1 MMRHRY
7 TVSLVLQVALLLGLG
22 VAATAQSSP
31 TDNKKST
38 GDERGWTSYLEFD
51 GSHNSTG
58 SVYNLTPSVGYDFSR
73 HFGLTA
79 GVPIYMIRGSSSTGG
94 TDTNGLGDPY
104 LGLLF
109 RFPNHVVNY
118 RSAVIGGVPLGDTDK
133 GLSTGRFT
141 IDWDNRFDHS
151 FGRLTPFFDAGLG
164 NSLRD
169 TRFFQRPFT
178 TLGFVSHFEGGADVD
193 VWKFFSVGGSLYAVE
208 PSGQQKVFSKV
219 VPRGAEG
226 HSGSHGKAFGV
237 EHLTVGGSDLVRD
250 HGFSTWIDA
259 NPRQI
264 LDLELAYSRSMD
276 FDLNTVSFTV
286 GLNVA
291 RILRRSQP
299 RQ

>member
-1 MMRHRY
+1 V
-7 TVSLVLQVALLLGLG
+7 VSWLLPFALLLSVG
-22 VAATAQSSP
+22 VTAVAQSTQ
-31 TDNKKST
+31 TDNKT
-38 GDERGWTSYLEFD
+38 ATPDERGWTSYVEFD

-58 SVYNLTPSVGYDFSR
+58 SVFSLTPSVGYDFSR

-79 GVPIYMIRGSSSTGG
+79 GVPIYMVRGSTSTGS
-94 TDTNGLGDPY
+94 TDSNGLGDPY

-118 RSAVIGGVPLGDTDK
+118 RSTLIGGAPLGNTGL

-141 IDWDNRFDHS
+141 VDWNNRFDRS
-151 FGRLTPFFDAGLG
+151 FGRLTPFFDAGIG

-193 VWKFFSVGGSLYAVE
+193 VWKFFSAGGSLYAVE
-208 PSGQQKVFSKV
+208 PSGQQKVFSKL
-219 VPRGAEG
+219 VPRGQVG
-226 HSGSHGKAFGV
+226 SNGSHGRAFGV
-237 EHLTVGGSDLVRD
+237 NHVTVVADLVRD

-259 NPRQI
+259 SPRRV
-264 LDLELAYSRSMD
+264 LDLELAYSRSSD

-286 GLNVA
+286 GVNVA
-291 RILRRSQP
+291 RLLGKGAP
-299 RQ
+299 AK

>member
-1 MMRHRY
+1 MRHRNV
-7 TVSLVLQVALLLGLG
+7 VSWLLPFALLLSLC
-22 VAATAQSSP
+22 VTAAAQSTQ
-31 TDNKKST
+31 TDSKTASQ
-38 GDERGWTSYLEFD
+38 DERGWTSYVEFD

-58 SVYNLTPSVGYDFSR
+58 SVFSLTPSVGYDFSR

-79 GVPIYMIRGSSSTGG
+79 GVPIYMVRGSTSTGS
-94 TDTNGLGDPY
+94 TDNNGLGDPY

-118 RSAVIGGVPLGDTDK
+118 RSTLIGGAPLGNTGL

-141 IDWDNRFDHS
+141 VDWNNRFDRS
-151 FGRLTPFFDAGLG
+151 FGRLTPFFDAGIG

-208 PSGQQKVFSKV
+208 PSGQQKVFSKL
-219 VPRGAEG
+219 VPRGQVG
-226 HSGSHGKAFGV
+226 SNGSHGRAFGV
-237 EHLTVGGSDLVRD
+237 NHVTVGGADLVRD
-250 HGFSTWIDA
+250 HGFSTWVDA
-259 NPRQI
+259 SPHRV
-264 LDLELAYSRSMD
+264 LDLELAYSRSSD

-286 GLNVA
+286 GVNVA
-291 RILRRSQP
+291 RLLGKSAP
-299 RQ
+299 AK